1 MAETAKTETKKAAKA
16 EPKVEHPDTPSGLG
30 LAAAEGLEGEA
41 AAEAYQAAKKAAR
54 WG

>member
-1 MAETAKTETKKAAKA
+1 MAEKKTAEKKA

-30 LAAAEGLEGEA
+30 LKAAEGKEGEEA
-41 AAEAYQAAKKAAR
+41 SEAYHAAKKAAR

>member
-1 MAETAKTETKKAAKA
+1 MAEKKTEAKKA

-30 LAAAEGLEGEA
+30 LKAAEGKEGDEA
-41 AAEAYQAAKKAAR
+41 AAAYQEAKRKAR